1 MTGDIICCLSVLG
14 EPIIGRGSGRRAAA
28 LCRILKRRKNSFEN
42 TKTGKTREKY
52 RIKIANS
59 LIINVIGNLFW
70 VPGRTRT
77 VDIQNH
83 NLSCIVIY
91 PVDFHQVNELSIRSS
106 VNYK

>member
-1 MTGDIICCLSVLG
+1 MTGDFICCLSVLG

-42 TKTGKTREKY
+42 TKTGKTREKFK
-52 RIKIANS
+52 IKIANS
-59 LIINVIGNLFW
+59 MIISIIGNLFG

-83 NLSCIVIY
+83 NLT
-91 PVDFHQVNELSIRSS
+91 L
-106 VNYK
+106 

>member
-52 RIKIANS
+52 KIKIANS

-77 VDIQNH
+77 FLPKFQEISKRFKLLNINSLSQNYTCRH
-83 NLSCIVIY
+83 IS
-91 PVDFHQVNELSIRSS
+91 
-106 VNYK
+106 

>member
-52 RIKIANS
+52 KIKIANS

-70 VPGRTRT
+70 VPGRNPFYNTELLRI
-77 VDIQNH
+77 VVNCRCIKSIQ
-83 NLSCIVIY
+83 
-91 PVDFHQVNELSIRSS
+91 RA
-106 VNYK
+106 KK

>member
-1 MTGDIICCLSVLG
+1 MTGDFICCLSVLG

-42 TKTGKTREKY
+42 TKTGKTREKFK
-52 RIKIANS
+52 IKIANS

-83 NLSCIVIY
+83 KQRFEFFGIPFIHRGFLQSRKS
-91 PVDFHQVNELSIRSS
+91 HLR
-106 VNYK
+106 

>member
-1 MTGDIICCLSVLG
+1 MRKEDG
-14 EPIIGRGSGRRAAA
+14 GRRN
-28 LCRILKRRKNSFEN
+28 KK
-42 TKTGKTREKY
+42 KTLPLGDVFF
-52 RIKIANS
+52 
-59 LIINVIGNLFW
+59 LW

>member
-42 TKTGKTREKY
+42 TKTGKIREKY
-52 RIKIANS
+52 KIKIANS

-83 NLSCIVIY
+83 NLT
-91 PVDFHQVNELSIRSS
+91 L
-106 VNYK
+106 

>member
-1 MTGDIICCLSVLG
+1 MFHQNLML
-14 EPIIGRGSGRRAAA
+14 
-28 LCRILKRRKNSFEN
+28 RKCKSPV
-42 TKTGKTREKY
+42 
-52 RIKIANS
+52 IS
-59 LIINVIGNLFW
+59 LITGLLLR